1 MSRDCVLVLDHQLD
15 RKVSMNKSS
24 SLAVLLG
31 AIKRCKVA
39 VSTEQE
45 TTNGRID
52 LSLGDPA
59 RKGCSM
65 AICHT

>member
-1 MSRDCVLVLDHQLD
+1 MSRDCVLVLDHQLY
-15 RKVSMNKSS
+15 RKISMNKSS

-45 TTNGRID
+45 TTNGRTD

-59 RKGCSM
+59 KEGCLM
-65 AICHT
+65 TICHT